1 MKQLKYQTK
10 AYDICCDLSKEQIK
24 DKLLPY
30 GYQQEQK
37 TYISLLGIS
46 YYLTKDEFRRLLEQL
61 NFIMPEGSAV
71 CVDYPQVEDGEESRK
86 NRELA
91 KAAEEGMK
99 AKYEKQEIEE
109 IMNKHDF
116 LVYEHLDD
124 QEMTKQYF
132 TQYNEK
138 NTNCEI
144 KAPKGVG
151 YLLAVKR
158 Q

>member
-1 MKQLKYQTK
+1 M
-10 AYDICCDLSKEQIK
+10 
-24 DKLLPY
+24 
-30 GYQQEQK
+30 
-37 TYISLLGIS
+37 
-46 YYLTKDEFRRLLEQL
+46 
-61 NFIMPEGSAV
+61 
-71 CVDYPQVEDGEESRK
+71 DYPQVEDGEESRK
-86 NRELA
+86 NRKLA
-91 KAAEEGMK
+91 KAAKEGMK
-99 AKYEKQEIEE
+99 AKYKKQEIEE
-109 IMNKHDF
+109 ILNKHDF

-124 QEMTKQYF
+124 KEMTNQYF